1 MEDIYADLPPPKGTA
16 SVAPLVGAGVK
27 RKRSLQDPGGDE
39 KKPLLHEQTNPV
51 SKAEEESRP
60 QNDSKED
67 LTTDG
72 IVRKLTK
79 VLKETK
85 KEKKQIKAISLLT
98 TLLSS
103 DADLEKNSKD
113 ILILVRLVGR
123 IVRERSEQKLKR
135 SPECTKAF
143 QNLYAAAGNR
153 FETSLS
159 GDDQESIRLFQ
170 LCLKTDESDESFS
183 FSRCTKQILKHLI
196 QIFSDS
202 SSNHAET
209 PARRALCCGMVS
221 CLNSAVKKY
230 TSHEW
235 AKEPVDRLFKV
246 VQKNLN
252 YFPAEDLVAVKD
264 LIQAMTKHR
273 SNQAS
278 VPVNV
283 GGFDAHPLRNRK
295 S

>member
-103 DADLEKNSKD
+103 DADLEKNSK
-113 ILILVRLVGR
+113 V
-123 IVRERSEQKLKR
+123 
-135 SPECTKAF
+135 
-143 QNLYAAAGNR
+143 
-153 FETSLS
+153 
-159 GDDQESIRLFQ
+159 
-170 LCLKTDESDESFS
+170 CLGMLTFS
-183 FSRCTKQILKHLI
+183 FIRHLI
-196 QIFSDS
+196 FVFEGHF
-202 SSNHAET
+202 N
-209 PARRALCCGMVS
+209 S
-221 CLNSAVKKY
+221 CASCWQNCTRKK
-230 TSHEW
+230 
-235 AKEPVDRLFKV
+235 
-246 VQKNLN
+246 
-252 YFPAEDLVAVKD
+252 
-264 LIQAMTKHR
+264 
-273 SNQAS
+273 
-278 VPVNV
+278 
-283 GGFDAHPLRNRK
+283 
-295 S
+295 